1 MASKSKENTMI
12 NQTRKYI
19 LLLIVASALVLAACG
34 GGTAPAAS
42 NVNATQGPAGANVSF
57 AKDIMPLLQ
66 SRCVNCHGG
75 QQTSRGLN
83 MTSYDSLMAG
93 SQNGPILTAGDAT
106 NSLIV
111 QFVTAGRMPKGGPR
125 LTPSEV
131 QLLTDWINAGAK
143 NN

>member
-1 MASKSKENTMI
+1 MN
-12 NQTRKYI
+12 NQTRRY
-19 LLLIVASALVLAACG
+19 LLFLIAASVLVLAACG
-34 GGTAPAAS
+34 GSTTPAAS
-42 NVNATQGPAGANVSF
+42 NANSTQVPTGANVSF
-57 AKDIMPLLQ
+57 AKDVMPLIQ

-75 QQTSRGLN
+75 QQTSRGLDLK
-83 MTSYDSLMAG
+83 SYDSLKAG
-93 SQNGPILTAGDAT
+93 SQNGPILTAGDAA

-111 QFVTAGRMPKGGPR
+111 QLVTAGRMPKSGPR